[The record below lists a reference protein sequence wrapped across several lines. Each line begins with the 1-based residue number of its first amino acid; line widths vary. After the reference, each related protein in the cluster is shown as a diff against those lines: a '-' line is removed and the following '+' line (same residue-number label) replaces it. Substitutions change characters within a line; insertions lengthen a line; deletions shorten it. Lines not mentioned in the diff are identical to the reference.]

1 MTDVFAIVL
10 FTVVGVAAV
19 LAVWALVTSSGAYDQ
34 IGRGGMSI
42 GDDRAPARREPAPVA
57 AADREAEIRQMLEAR
72 NARRA
77 ARGERTRDV
86 DAELRELTAPAADPD
101 LRDEVRTLV
110 EASNPRRTARGEPPL
125 DVETETERRLRE
137 LG

>member
-1 MTDVFAIVL
+1 MEDTFAAVL
-10 FTVVGVAAV
+10 FVVVGVAAV
-19 LAVWALVTSSGAYDQ
+19 VAVWALASSGGSYRQ
-34 IGRGGMSI
+34 IGRGGTSI
-42 GDDRAPARREPAPVA
+42 ADDRPD
-57 AADREAEIRQMLEAR
+57 DREAEIRQMLEAR

-110 EASNPRRTARGEPPL
+110 EASNARRTARGEPPL

>member
-1 MTDVFAIVL
+1 MEDTFAAVL
-10 FTVVGVAAV
+10 FVVVGVAAV
-19 LAVWALVTSSGAYDQ
+19 VAVWALASSGGSYRQ
-34 IGRGGMSI
+34 IGRGGTSI
-42 GDDRAPARREPAPVA
+42 ADDRPD
-57 AADREAEIRQMLEAR
+57 DREAEIRQMLEAR

-86 DAELRELTAPAADPD
+86 DAELREMTAPAADPD

-110 EASNPRRTARGEPPL
+110 EASNARRTARGEPPL

>member
-1 MTDVFAIVL
+1 MEDTFAAVL
-10 FTVVGVAAV
+10 FVVVGVAAV
-19 LAVWALVTSSGAYDQ
+19 VAVWALASSGGSYRQ
-34 IGRGGMSI
+34 IGRGGTSI
-42 GDDRAPARREPAPVA
+42 ADDRPD
-57 AADREAEIRQMLEAR
+57 DREAEIRQMLEAR

-110 EASNPRRTARGEPPL
+110 EASNARRAARGEPPL

-137 LG
+137 LS

>member
-1 MTDVFAIVL
+1 MEDTFAAVL
-10 FTVVGVAAV
+10 FVVVGVAAV
-19 LAVWALVTSSGAYDQ
+19 VALWALASSGGSYRQ
-34 IGRGGMSI
+34 IGRGGTSI
-42 GDDRAPARREPAPVA
+42 ADDRPD
-57 AADREAEIRQMLEAR
+57 DREAEIRQMLEAR

-110 EASNPRRTARGEPPL
+110 EASNARRTARGEPPL